1 MVSGEQMSNPN
12 PEEERRFLQ
21 SSGFDAMI
29 YLAVAVH
36 FFTLAAFFFYIEPSN
51 EPWSDTL
58 GKTLAMGMMCGVF
71 GINIGHELGHRVNK
85 IEQFIA
91 QLMLLTSQYTHF
103 FIEHNEGHHRN
114 VGTPGD
120 PASAVK
126 NEVLYVFVL
135 RGMPRTYLAAW
146 QIEKKRLERKK
157 MPFISLK
164 NRMIRFSL
172 MQLALMF
179 GIFIAFDTVYL
190 LYYLLAAFTG
200 AFLLESINY
209 IEHYGLRRQKINEY
223 RYEDPKPIHSWN
235 SDFVIGRLV
244 LFELTRHSDH
254 HYDPS
259 RKYQVLRSHEEAPQL
274 PGGYPSMVVLA
285 LFPPLWFKIMNPRV
299 DKYMGAKSKV

>member
-1 MVSGEQMSNPN
+1 
-12 PEEERRFLQ
+12 
-21 SSGFDAMI
+21 
-29 YLAVAVH
+29 VAVH

-146 QIEKKRLERKK
+146 QIEKKAFGKK
-157 MPFISLK
+157 ENAFYLSEEQDDTIQFDAIGFDVWYFH
-164 NRMIRFSL
+164 RIRHC
-172 MQLALMF
+172 
-179 GIFIAFDTVYL
+179 V
-190 LYYLLAAFTG
+190 
-200 AFLLESINY
+200 
-209 IEHYGLRRQKINEY
+209 
-223 RYEDPKPIHSWN
+223 
-235 SDFVIGRLV
+235 
-244 LFELTRHSDH
+244 
-254 HYDPS
+254 
-259 RKYQVLRSHEEAPQL
+259 
-274 PGGYPSMVVLA
+274 
-285 LFPPLWFKIMNPRV
+285 PPLLFAGSIYR
-299 DKYMGAKSKV
+299 SLFT